1 MRPTT
6 LLHGNCVTIWI
17 YGRRKTR
24 FNFKSLPFP
33 FPEGE
38 ENSRTRHNLSLASM
52 SFPGLSKS
60 RLLSSLQCPKR
71 LWLEV
76 NRRELSEYS
85 RADEQHFT
93 IGYNIGEIA
102 RQIEPDGVLIGSDE
116 NRLLIMNEHKQLGTA
131 AGSPSSHSMNARKR
145 CFTRRSSTAC

>member
-6 LLHGNCVTIWI
+6 PLHGNCVTIWI

-85 RADEQHFT
+85 RRMSSVSQSGTTLAK
-93 IGYNIGEIA
+93 
-102 RQIEPDGVLIGSDE
+102 S
-116 NRLLIMNEHKQLGTA
+116 LG
-131 AGSPSSHSMNARKR
+131 
-145 CFTRRSSTAC
+145 RSSQTVS